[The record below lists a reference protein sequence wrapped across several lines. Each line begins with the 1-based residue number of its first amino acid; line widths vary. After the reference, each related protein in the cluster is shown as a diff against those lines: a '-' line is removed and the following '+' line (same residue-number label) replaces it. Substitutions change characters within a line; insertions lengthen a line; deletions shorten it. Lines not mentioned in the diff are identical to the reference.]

1 MLPSG
6 KGSAQLRATGKRI
19 ARMLNEVGIRTQIK
33 EVPGESYF
41 KDHIA
46 AGDYDLALFSWPATA
61 FPATEARPIFAKPR
75 AASDGS
81 LVVEQNYAR
90 VGTDRIDQLFEQ
102 AAGELDDGRRKELM
116 EKADRRIWAVA
127 GSLPLYQRPQL
138 VAVKRDLANVGASG
152 FASPAYQDMGRR
164 KRAERRAPQARYH
177 GPRPALRGRGRT
189 MVDEAAA
196 SRARRQ
202 GPRPAAQ
209 GRAPLAGRPG
219 KRGPIRQPG
228 RHPPVPTR
236 HDIRNVAI
244 VAHVDHGKTTLVDAM
259 LKQAGAFAAHQLESV
274 DDRVM
279 DSNDLEREKGIT
291 ILAKN
296 TAVRYHPKDGGDPV
310 TINIID
316 TPGHADFGGEVER
329 GLSMVDA
336 VVLLVDASEG
346 PLPQTRFVLR
356 KALQARL
363 PVILCV
369 NKTDRP
375 DARISEIVD
384 ETYDLF
390 LDLDAD
396 EEQIEFPIVYAC
408 ARDGVASLTQ
418 PADGAVPE
426 DSSNLEPFFTT
437 LLETVPAPVYE
448 EGAPLQAHVTN
459 LDADNFLGR
468 IALLRVKEGSLKK
481 GQTVAWMKR
490 DGTVHNVRITELL
503 MTEALTR
510 KPASEAGPGDICA
523 VAGIP
528 DIMIGETLADA
539 ESPVALPLIT
549 VDEPAISMTIG
560 TNNSPLVGKG
570 GKGHKVT
577 ARLVKDRLDRE
588 LIGNVSLRVLPTER
602 PDTWEVQG
610 RGELALAI
618 LVETMR
624 REGFELTV
632 GKPEVVTREIE
643 GKLHEPVERMT
654 IDAPEEHLGAIT
666 QLMASRKGRMETMT
680 NHGSG
685 WVRMEW
691 LVPSRGLIGFRTE
704 FLTET
709 RGTGIA
715 HSIFEGHEPWFGE
728 LRTRRSGSLVAD
740 RSGTATPFAMMN
752 LQERGTI
759 FIEPGTEVYE
769 GMLVGENSRADDMD
783 VNITK
788 EKKLTNMRAA
798 SADTTENLVPPRRL
812 SLEQALEFCRE
823 DECIEVTPETVRI
836 RKVNLDMKERAR
848 AAARAKR

>member
-1 MLPSG
+1 M
-6 KGSAQLRATGKRI
+6 
-19 ARMLNEVGIRTQIK
+19 
-33 EVPGESYF
+33 
-41 KDHIA
+41 
-46 AGDYDLALFSWPATA
+46 
-61 FPATEARPIFAKPR
+61 
-75 AASDGS
+75 
-81 LVVEQNYAR
+81 
-90 VGTDRIDQLFEQ
+90 
-102 AAGELDDGRRKELM
+102 
-116 EKADRRIWAVA
+116 
-127 GSLPLYQRPQL
+127 
-138 VAVKRDLANVGASG
+138 
-152 FASPAYQDMGRR
+152 
-164 KRAERRAPQARYH
+164 
-177 GPRPALRGRGRT
+177 
-189 MVDEAAA
+189 
-196 SRARRQ
+196 
-202 GPRPAAQ
+202 
-209 GRAPLAGRPG
+209 
-219 KRGPIRQPG
+219 
-228 RHPPVPTR
+228 PTR

-259 LKQAGAFAAHQLESV
+259 LKQAGAFAAHQHL
-274 DDRVM
+274 DDRMM

-296 TAVRYHPKDGGDPV
+296 TAVKYHPKGGGDPV

-356 KALQARL
+356 KALQAQL
-363 PVILCV
+363 PVILCI

-375 DARISEIVD
+375 DSRIAEVID

-390 LDLDAD
+390 LDLDAT

-408 ARDGVASLTQ
+408 ARDGVASLTK
-418 PADGAVPE
+418 PENGTVPP
-426 DSSNLEPFFTT
+426 DSDSLEPFFSTI
-437 LLETVPAPVYE
+437 LSTVPAPVYDDA
-448 EGAPLQAHVTN
+448 APLQAHVTN

-468 IALLRVKEGSLKK
+468 IALLRVEQGHLKK
-481 GQTVAWMKR
+481 GQTVAWIKR
-490 DGTVHNVRITELL
+490 DGTITNVRLTELM

-510 KPASEAGPGDICA
+510 RPVDSAGPGDICA

-528 DIMIGETLADA
+528 EITIGETLADP
-539 ESPVALPLIT
+539 ENPIALPLIT

-560 TNNSPLVGKG
+560 TNTSPLVGKG

-588 LIGNVSLRVLPTER
+588 LVGNVSLRVLPTER
-602 PDTWEVQG
+602 PDAWEVQG

-618 LVETMR
+618 LIETMR

-632 GKPEVVTREIE
+632 GKPQVVTKQVD
-643 GKLHEPVERMT
+643 GKTYEPIERMT
-654 IDAPEEHLGAIT
+654 IDSPEEYLGAIT
-666 QLMASRKGRMETMT
+666 QLMATRKGRMETMS

-691 LVPSRGLIGFRTE
+691 IVPSRGLIGFRTE
-704 FLTET
+704 FLTQT

-728 LRTRRSGSLVAD
+728 LRTRNNGSLVAD
-740 RSGTATPFAMMN
+740 RAGVVTPFAMIN
-752 LQERGTI
+752 LQERGVI
-759 FIEPGTEVYE
+759 FVEPTTEVYE
-769 GMLVGENSRADDMD
+769 GMIIGENSRSDDMD

-798 SADTTENLVPPRRL
+798 SADNTENVVPPRKL
-812 SLEQALEFCRE
+812 SLEQSLEFCRD

-836 RKVNLDMKERAR
+836 RKVVLDQKERGRTAS
-848 AAARAKR
+848 RAKR